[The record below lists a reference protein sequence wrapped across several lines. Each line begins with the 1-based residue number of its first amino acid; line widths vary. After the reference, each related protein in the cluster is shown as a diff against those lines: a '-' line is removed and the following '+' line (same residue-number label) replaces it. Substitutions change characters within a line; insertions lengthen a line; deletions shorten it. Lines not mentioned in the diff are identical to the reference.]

1 MPIADL
7 KDLKSH
13 FDTIVYVSYLTV
25 QPEQIL
31 VNDYVERMITEL
43 SDKNWFG
50 FWILFAKQQTR
61 TAQQCGYHKCQC
73 YFLNYW

>member
-50 FWILFAKQQTR
+50 F
-61 TAQQCGYHKCQC
+61 
-73 YFLNYW
+73 